1 MSRRVVIT
9 GLGLVTPCG
18 VGTQAYW
25 DSLLAGK
32 SHIRLL
38 DRLSLN
44 GFPSRLAGQISDFNP
59 SVDWTTVSSTEI
71 PNSKDVNNTFVPE
84 ASLIVEEFTNQVIN
98 AKSAWSLTLSNDVE
112 DNNSGLVTLYVNGV
126 KYGAVSS
133 VSSNTVNFNVLGF
146 DIEDSDLLEVHYVK
160 KHSVA

>member
-1 MSRRVVIT
+1 MSSVRSGPPTISPVTYNVPPIVALLLTVKLLYVIFKMVLPDFAPT
-9 GLGLVTPCG
+9 
-18 VGTQAYW
+18 
-25 DSLLAGK
+25 
-32 SHIRLL
+32 RF
-38 DRLSLN
+38 LS
-44 GFPSRLAGQISDFNP
+44 D
-59 SVDWTTVSSTEI
+59 
-71 PNSKDVNNTFVPE
+71 NTFVPE

>member
-1 MSRRVVIT
+1 MMLHKQQCSRI
-9 GLGLVTPCG
+9 LI
-18 VGTQAYW
+18 Q
-25 DSLLAGK
+25 K
-32 SHIRLL
+32 INN
-38 DRLSLN
+38 SLN
-44 GFPSRLAGQISDFNP
+44 YNFHI
-59 SVDWTTVSSTEI
+59 
-71 PNSKDVNNTFVPE
+71 
-84 ASLIVEEFTNQVIN
+84 EFTNQVIN